1 MTKDNVFDSVKAEQ
15 TNNILIMKEMM
26 IRLPMIEMAAS
37 DNTYLAKHYP
47 RSGRY
52 IIRRDNGDISIVD
65 VQLSPIAVGEAR
77 SDDEQA
83 TVRECFLGQP
93 DLFDPDDWALAI
105 DIENIKLAAQAD
117 VENIKC
123 EMADMRS
130 AHEDELADKERECQT
145 MTEAAQAEAK
155 AAKENYEARKAEL
168 QEQMDATL
176 ATRRLELEN
185 EFELKKMQ
193 LELDTPKRFA
203 QGEWVSGKTL
213 VEIVRTLAGYKKE
226 D

>member
-1 MTKDNVFDSVKAEQ
+1 
-15 TNNILIMKEMM
+15 
-26 IRLPMIEMAAS
+26 MIEMAAS
-37 DNTYLAKHYP
+37 DNYYLAKHYP
-47 RSGRY
+47 KSGRY
-52 IIRRDNGDISIVD
+52 IIRRDNGDTSIVD
-65 VQLSPIAVGEAR
+65 VQLGNIAVGEAR
-77 SDDEQA
+77 SEDEQA
-83 TVRECFLGQP
+83 MVYECFIGQP
-93 DLFDPDDWALAI
+93 DLFDPDDWAPTI

-123 EMADMRS
+123 EMADMKS

-145 MTEAAQAEAK
+145 MIEAAQAETR
-155 AAKENYEARKAEL
+155 AAKEGYEARKAEL

>member
-1 MTKDNVFDSVKAEQ
+1 
-15 TNNILIMKEMM
+15 
-26 IRLPMIEMAAS
+26 MIEMAAS
-37 DNTYLAKHYP
+37 DNSYLAKHYP
-47 RSGRY
+47 KSGRY
-52 IIRRDNGDISIVD
+52 IIRRDNGDTSVAD
-65 VQLSPIAVGEAR
+65 VQLRPIEVGEAR
-77 SDDEQA
+77 CDDEQA
-83 TVRECFLGQP
+83 TVYECFLGQP
-93 DLFDPDDWALAI
+93 DLLDPDDWALAI
-105 DIENIKLAAQAD
+105 DIENIKLAAQA
-117 VENIKC
+117 EI
-123 EMADMRS
+123 R
-130 AHEDELADKERECQT
+130 
-145 MTEAAQAEAK
+145 
-155 AAKENYEARKAEL
+155 AAKEDYEARKAAL

>member
-1 MTKDNVFDSVKAEQ
+1 
-15 TNNILIMKEMM
+15 MKEMM

-47 RSGRY
+47 KSVRY
-52 IIRRDNGDISIVD
+52 IIRRDNGDTSVAD
-65 VQLSPIAVGEAR
+65 VQLRPIEMGGAR
-77 SDDEQA
+77 SADEQA
-83 TVRECFLGQP
+83 TVYECFLGQL
-93 DLFDPDDWALAI
+93 DLLDPDDWALAI

-123 EMADMRS
+123 EMDDLKS
-130 AHEDELADKERECQT
+130 SHEDELADKERECQT
-145 MTEAAQAEAK
+145 MIEAAQAETR
-155 AAKENYEARKAEL
+155 AAKEDYEARKAAL

-176 ATRRLELEN
+176 AMRRLELDKEY
-185 EFELKKMQ
+185 ELKKMQ

-213 VEIVRTLAGYKKE
+213 KEIVEVLARGKKE
-226 D
+226 E